1 MMKNIPKIVQFTLI
15 ALGLIFCFMIIRGI
29 EEGNLNDTGLTGL
42 NGAIWVALILMV
54 LGLLMA
60 IGFWVFRMMTKGRNS
75 KITAGGV
82 LVGLGYLG
90 LRIGRAVSRSGD
102 VATVDVDQMVS
113 MGIYLFLALLF
124 GVILAIIVGEARSM
138 LS

>member
-1 MMKNIPKIVQFTLI
+1 
-15 ALGLIFCFMIIRGI
+15 
-29 EEGNLNDTGLTGL
+29 
-42 NGAIWVALILMV
+42 
-54 LGLLMA
+54 MA